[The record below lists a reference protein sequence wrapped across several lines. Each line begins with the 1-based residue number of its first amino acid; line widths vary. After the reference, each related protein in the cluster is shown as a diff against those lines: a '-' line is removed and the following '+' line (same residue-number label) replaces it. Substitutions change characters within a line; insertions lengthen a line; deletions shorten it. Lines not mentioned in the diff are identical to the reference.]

1 MSIRTRTAV
10 GLPYSMTA
18 LGSHREVIRITDS
31 RQSQIYF
38 LWCDWNGVQLT
49 MNAEKLVLILENNEA
64 AREMFDRK

>member
-1 MSIRTRTAV
+1 
-10 GLPYSMTA
+10 MTA

-31 RQSQIYF
+31 SQSQIYF